1 MTIQT
6 NEASLPRELTGHL
19 TEAAVAAAPQMVTAW
34 VALGQALKAA
44 QRSDEAERAYTGRPS
59 ASTAPT
65 RWPAWLWAS

>member
-1 MTIQT
+1 
-6 NEASLPRELTGHL
+6 
-19 TEAAVAAAPQMVTAW
+19 
-34 VALGQALKAA
+34 LGQALKAA